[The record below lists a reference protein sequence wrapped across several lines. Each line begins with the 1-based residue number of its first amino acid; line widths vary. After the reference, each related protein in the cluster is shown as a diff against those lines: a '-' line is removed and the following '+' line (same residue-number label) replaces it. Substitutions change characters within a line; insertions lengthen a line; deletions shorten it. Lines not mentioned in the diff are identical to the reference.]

1 MSNLQHVAIGA
12 INTESVV
19 ERAKAN
25 PETYHILEDTLVNK
39 SGQVALHQQFRALF
53 TLKNLKDHQSID
65 IIFKAFIDPSVLL
78 RHELA
83 YVLGQIGDIYAIP
96 GLTKILDNLEED
108 PMVRHEAA
116 EALGALSHISALEV
130 LEKYRN
136 DPCVP
141 VAETCQLAIEKIK
154 FHNDEK
160 LKENVPKGIVYTS
173 NDPAPGNTS
182 KSLEQ
187 LRELYLNEELP
198 LFERYR
204 AMFGLR
210 NLGTDDAVKVL
221 CEGFKD
227 NSALFK
233 HEVAFVLGQMQN
245 PAGAAALIKA
255 LDDPNEAP
263 MVRHEA
269 AEALGSIATPECLP
283 VLQKY
288 RNDYMKVV
296 AESCA
301 IALDMYDYEQSN
313 EFQYT
318 ILPNVEEATS
328 PKI

>member
-1 MSNLQHVAIGA
+1 MSNLQHVAIGD
-12 INTESVV
+12 IDTSSVI
-19 ERAKAN
+19 ERAKQN
-25 PETYHILEDTLVNK
+25 PETYRILEETLLNK
-39 SGQVALHQQFRALF
+39 SGNVGLHQQFRALF
-53 TLKNLKDHQSID
+53 TLKSLKDHQSID

-83 YVLGQIGDIYAIP
+83 YVLGQMGDIYAVP
-96 GLTKILDNLEED
+96 GLCNILENLEED

-116 EALGALSHISALEV
+116 EALGALSHTSALDV
-130 LEKYRN
+130 LEKYHN

-141 VAETCQLAIEKIK
+141 VAETCQLAIAKIK
-154 FHNDEK
+154 FHNDPA
-160 LKENVPKGIVYTS
+160 LKENVPKDIVYTS
-173 NDPAPGNTS
+173 NDPAPGKVS
-182 KSLEQ
+182 RSLDE
-187 LRELYLNEELP
+187 LRECYLNEELP

-227 NSALFK
+227 KSALFK

-245 PAGAAALIKA
+245 PAGAPALIKA

-283 VLQKY
+283 VLKKY
-288 RNDYMKVV
+288 RNDYMQVV
-296 AESCA
+296 ADSCA
-301 IALDMYDYEQSN
+301 VALDMYDYEQSN

-318 ILPNVEEATS
+318 ILPNAQ
-328 PKI
+328 